1 MLALTYAARAAGVV
15 SVTAASTA
23 QSAAALAADRR
34 AAAAALGAADEAT
47 LLRADEAS
55 TLFGGG
61 GGSSSS
67 GGGGG
72 SARTAPSVSAAAGS
86 ADAVADSRQPTA
98 AALRAARLRYL
109 SEYVCRTPSALSAPS
124 ASSSAL
130 PGCGAVALR
139 QRSRVLYAALAG
151 GRYFS
156 PAGALGS
163 WSAAPLAA
171 ALRDTPVLVTRGQ
184 HDEVSEASVAALAA
198 SFEAGTAAPALGGS
212 GAWQHVDAWEQHLT
226 AVERHICAAEG
237 SPVPV

>member
-67 GGGGG
+67 SGGGGGG

-86 ADAVADSRQPTA
+86 ADAVADATA

-124 ASSSAL
+124 ASSGAL